1 MVYNLCFV
9 LILFRFLFLFG
20 KKEERIRED
29 CFHFDQLEFKLKK
42 RKNEKKKKKM
52 AFNDIDQL
60 IC

>member
-29 CFHFDQLEFKLKK
+29 CFHFDQLEFEL
-42 RKNEKKKKKM
+42 KKKKEREKEEENG
-52 AFNDIDQL
+52 F
-60 IC
+60 